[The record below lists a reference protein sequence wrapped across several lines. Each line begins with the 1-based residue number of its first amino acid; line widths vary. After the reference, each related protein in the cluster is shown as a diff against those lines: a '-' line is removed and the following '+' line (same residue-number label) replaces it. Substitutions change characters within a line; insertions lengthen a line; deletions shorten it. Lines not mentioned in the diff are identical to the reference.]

1 MALKLALLLLAAAPL
16 GAQTVAHDTFTVQS
30 RALGEAR
37 PINVHLPTGYDPAA
51 TRRFPT
57 LYMPD
62 GGIDEDFVHVANTVD
77 SLIAAGIIRPV
88 ILVGIPNTQ
97 RRRDLTGPT
106 RFKTD
111 SAIAPRVGGSAAF
124 RTFIRNELIPAI
136 ETRYR
141 TTHERSIVGESL
153 AGLFIVETFLIEPA
167 LFRHYVAL
175 DPSVWWNGNILVDSA
190 ANYLTRS
197 KVPRT
202 LIVATAN
209 TPEIAPFA
217 ARVVE
222 AIRAAARPEVTLDYT
237 SRLDLT
243 HATIYRAAGP
253 PALARALR

>member
-1 MALKLALLLLAAAPL
+1 MTRTLALFLLAAAPL
-16 GAQTVAHDTFTVQS
+16 GAQTVAHDAFTVES

-37 PINVHLPTGYDPAA
+37 RINVHLPTGYDPAA
-51 TRRFPT
+51 ARRYPT

-62 GGIDEDFVHVANTVD
+62 GGIEEDFVHVANTID
-77 SLIAAGIIRPV
+77 SLIAAGTIRPV
-88 ILVGIPNTQ
+88 ILVGIPNTR

-124 RTFIRNELIPAI
+124 RAFIRDELVPVVQN
-136 ETRYR
+136 RYR
-141 TTHERSIVGESL
+141 ITGERSIVGESL
-153 AGLFIVETFLIEPA
+153 AGLFIVETFLTEPT

-175 DPSVWWNGNILVDSA
+175 DPSVWWNGNLLVDSA
-190 ANYLTRS
+190 ATYLTRS

-202 LIVATAN
+202 LVVGTAN
-209 TPEIAPFA
+209 TQEITPGV
-217 ARVVE
+217 ARIVE
-222 AIRAAARPEVTLDYT
+222 TIRAAAKPEVTLEYT
-237 SRLDLT
+237 PRPDLT